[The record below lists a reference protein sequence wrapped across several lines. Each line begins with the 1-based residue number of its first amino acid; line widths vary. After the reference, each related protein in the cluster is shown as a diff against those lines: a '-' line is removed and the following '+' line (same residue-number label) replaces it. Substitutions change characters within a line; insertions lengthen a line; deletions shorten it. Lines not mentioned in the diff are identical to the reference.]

1 MKIKEKTLVEKK
13 SESKWKE
20 DVDTAIEEVISRF
33 ARTEEARSSQI
44 DLIANIITEEP
55 AAVTSIQVATKQ
67 TPTKSLVTAPRVSN
81 KLKEA

>member
-20 DVDTAIEEVISRF
+20 DVDAAIEEAINRVT
-33 ARTEEARSSQI
+33 RTEEAKSSQI

-55 AAVTSIQVATKQ
+55 AAATPVQAATKQ
-67 TPTKSLVTAPRVSN
+67 TPTKSLITAPRVSS

>member
-1 MKIKEKTLVEKK
+1 MERGL
-13 SESKWKE
+13 
-20 DVDTAIEEVISRF
+20 DTAIEEAISKV

-55 AAVTSIQVATKQ
+55 AVTTPVQAATKQ
-67 TPTKSLVTAPRVSN
+67 TPTKSLVTAPRVSS